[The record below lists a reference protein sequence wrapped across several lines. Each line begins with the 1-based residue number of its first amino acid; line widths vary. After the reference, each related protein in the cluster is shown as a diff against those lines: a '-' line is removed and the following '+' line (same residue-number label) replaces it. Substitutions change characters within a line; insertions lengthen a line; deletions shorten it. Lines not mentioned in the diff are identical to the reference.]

1 MASGLQTEFRPTT
14 LTPPGATLEDLL
26 DEWGMSQAQLAER
39 MGRPAKTINEIIKGK
54 NAITTETALQL
65 ERVFGTPAG
74 FWLER
79 EQKYRTHLA
88 MTAEASRLKRE
99 QGWLKKVPLK
109 ELIKRGFIPDNL
121 SELNTLKAVWTFFGV
136 TGPDPWNAVYEG
148 VAYRRSIK
156 TDPVLIAS
164 WLRMGELLARQARCV
179 PYDPKVFRDA
189 LREIRE
195 WTLEP
200 PQGFVDRMIDRC
212 AQCGVALV
220 FVKELPGLG
229 ISGVTRWLNPSKA
242 LIQICL
248 RYKTSDQL
256 WFTFFHEAAHIL
268 KHGKKLVFLEID
280 GLDGEAED
288 EANAF
293 ASEILIPRPA
303 YSEFVSHTSRFS
315 RQAVLDFAR
324 TQGIHP
330 GIVVGRLQ
338 HDQYLEYSH
347 LNDLKTKLEW
357 ASAKEG

>member
-1 MASGLQTEFRPTT
+1 MASGLQTEYRPTSV
-14 LTPPGATLEDLL
+14 TPPGATLEDLL

-54 NAITTETALQL
+54 SAITTETALQL
-65 ERVFGTPAG
+65 ERVFGTPAE

-88 MTAEASRLKRE
+88 MKTEAARLKKE
-99 QGWLKKVPLK
+99 QGWLKKVPLR
-109 ELIKRGFIPDNL
+109 ELIQRGFIPDNL
-121 SELNTLKAVWTFFGV
+121 CELDTLKAIWTFFGV
-136 TGPDPWNAVYEG
+136 TGPDPWKAVYEG
-148 VAYRRSIK
+148 VAYRRSLK
-156 TDPVLIAS
+156 TDPVLVAS
-164 WLRMGELLARQARCV
+164 WLRMGELKARQARCA
-179 PYDPKVFRDA
+179 PYDAKAFKDA

-195 WTLEP
+195 WTREP
-200 PQGFVDRMIDRC
+200 PHDFQAKMIERC
-212 AQCGVALV
+212 VQCGIALV
-220 FVKELPGLG
+220 FIPELPGLG
-229 ISGVTRWLNPSKA
+229 ISGVTRWLNPTKA

-268 KHGKKLVFLEID
+268 KHGKKLIFLEMD

-293 ASEILIPRPA
+293 ASEILVPPA
-303 YSEFVSHTSRFS
+303 AYLEFVGRTSRFS

-324 TQGIHP
+324 AVRIHP

-338 HDQYLEYSH
+338 HDRHLDFSH
-347 LNDLKTKLEW
+347 LNDLKTRLEW
-357 ASAKEG
+357 ATSTEG